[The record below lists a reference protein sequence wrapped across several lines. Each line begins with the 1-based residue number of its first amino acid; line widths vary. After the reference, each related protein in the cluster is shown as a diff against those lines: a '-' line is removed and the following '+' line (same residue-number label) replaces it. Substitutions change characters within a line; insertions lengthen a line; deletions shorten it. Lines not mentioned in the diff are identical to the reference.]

1 MKEKSDILW
10 RNKLFLLIFFGV
22 IINSGISG
30 QVLIE
35 SSYMAPSNYRD
46 ATNTATGGKG
56 DFKDI
61 SLFMQIPV
69 YMKTNELDQITAW
82 AIALNGT
89 YASMNNTNLTDD
101 QCLSQL
107 LNSALGIAHMRPL
120 NKKWTFT
127 ASLGVGIYSDLS
139 QFYAN
144 SIMAQ
149 AGVLFIRRI
158 LPNLDLGF
166 GVALNNVLG
175 YPMIFPSLYFD
186 WRTGERFEFKISLY
200 DTWLASAGMKI
211 NDIFTLRLLA
221 QAKGMTAVVDRDNAS
236 KIFSKQLVII
246 GLQPEIYVNK
256 IFSIPITAGVSIIRE
271 AYFQD
276 RTLRSFYHVEENYPN
291 FATSFYV
298 SVGLKFF
305 FNNK

>member
-1 MKEKSDILW
+1 VDIL
-10 RNKLFLLIFFGV
+10 RANRLFLLAFLGV
-22 IINSGISG
+22 FINSGIFG
-30 QVLIE
+30 QILLE

-46 ATNTATGGKG
+46 GTNNATDGKG

-61 SLFMQIPV
+61 SLFMQIPI

-82 AIALNGT
+82 AIALSGT

-101 QCLSQL
+101 QCLPQL
-107 LNSALGIAHMRPL
+107 LNSALGVVHMRPL
-120 NKKWTFT
+120 NEKWTFT
-127 ASLGVGIYSDLS
+127 ASLGAGIYTDLS
-139 QFYAN
+139 QFYAS

-149 AGVLFIRRI
+149 AGTLFIRRM

-175 YPMIFPSLYFD
+175 YPMIFPSLYLD

-211 NDIFTLRLLA
+211 NDIFTVRLLA
-221 QAKGMTAVVDRDNAS
+221 QAKGMTALVDRNNVS
-236 KIFSKQLVII
+236 KIFSKQLIII

-256 IFSIPITAGVSIIRE
+256 IFSIPITTGVSVIRE
-271 AYFQD
+271 VYFQE
-276 RTLRSFYHVEENYPN
+276 RNLLSFSDIEEDYPY
-291 FATSFYV
+291 FTTSFYA
-298 SVGLKFF
+298 SIGLKLFF
-305 FNNK
+305 PE

>member
-1 MKEKSDILW
+1 MNIL
-10 RNKLFLLIFFGV
+10 RQKRLFLIVFLGVSINIGIF
-22 IINSGISG
+22 G

-35 SSYMAPSNYRD
+35 SSYMAPSDYRD
-46 ATNTATGGKG
+46 GTNTTTGGKG

-69 YMKTNELDQITAW
+69 YMKTNDLDQITAW

-101 QCLSQL
+101 QCLPQL
-107 LNSALGIAHMRPL
+107 LNSALGVAHMRPL
-120 NKKWTFT
+120 NEKWTFT
-127 ASLGVGIYSDLS
+127 ASLGAGIYTDLN
-139 QFYAN
+139 QFSAN

-149 AGVLFIRRI
+149 AGALFIRRM

-175 YPMIFPSLYFD
+175 YPMIFPSLYLD

-200 DTWLASAGMKI
+200 DTWLASAGMKV
-211 NDIFTLRLLA
+211 NDIFTVRLLA
-221 QAKGMTAVVDRDNAS
+221 QAKGMTAVVDRNNES

-246 GLQPEIYVNK
+246 GLQPELYVNK
-256 IFSIPITAGVSIIRE
+256 IFSIPITAGVSVIRE

-276 RTLRSFYHVEENYPN
+276 RNLLSFFDVETDYPY
-291 FATSFYV
+291 FTPSFYV

-305 FNNK
+305 FNE